1 MKIVHFFVDLQRKML
16 LQNFLCTTTMT
27 DQELR
32 DLVGSLALDTQ
43 ALKTQ
48 IATSQAEAAK
58 RDEELAE
65 ERRKTEA
72 EQRKTARMLREL
84 GKQIGG
90 LGNKFGLFT
99 EGIAMPSVARL
110 LFKRFGVEDFAVGR
124 QKRIGADTIELD
136 ALGVVNGSRMEAYIV
151 EVKSNLRSQDIA
163 QLHSI
168 IPRFREMFPEYAAY
182 KVFGVLAVSKANENT
197 LREAW
202 QEGFYVIGF
211 ENHLMRF
218 REPEGFVPT
227 VF

>member
-1 MKIVHFFVDLQRKML
+1 
-16 LQNFLCTTTMT
+16 MT

-58 RDEELAE
+58 RDEELAKLNAERIE
-65 ERRKTEA
+65 EAAKLNAELAKERKKTE
-72 EQRKTARMLREL
+72 QMLREL

-218 REPEGFVPT
+218 REPEGFEAK